1 MVLAQKEKY
10 RPVGQDRE
18 AEISPNMYGYLMFY
32 KGDKNIQWG
41 KDSLFDMQ

>member
-18 AEISPNMYGYLMFY
+18 AR
-32 KGDKNIQWG
+32 DKPTHVWVPYVLQRRQEYTMG
-41 KDSLFDMQ
+41 KR

>member
-18 AEISPNMYGYLMFY
+18 AR
-32 KGDKNIQWG
+32 DKPTHVWVPYFLQWG
-41 KDSLFDMQ
+41 KEPLQ